1 MEKNRAGQP
10 HIERREQADPP
21 HRQKKMWLEGSGTRA
36 YEPTWCKCARCKG
49 EPRESERCVRT
60 NCNTMRPHS
69 TQRYT
74 TRGGMMYQRRDDIT
88 GRDTT

>member
-1 MEKNRAGQP
+1 MEKIGPDNPTLKDVNRP
-10 HIERREQADPP
+10 THPP
-21 HRQKKMWLEGSGTRA
+21 DKKILWLEGSGTRA

-74 TRGGMMYQRRDDIT
+74 TRGGMMCQRRDDIT
-88 GRDTT
+88 GR